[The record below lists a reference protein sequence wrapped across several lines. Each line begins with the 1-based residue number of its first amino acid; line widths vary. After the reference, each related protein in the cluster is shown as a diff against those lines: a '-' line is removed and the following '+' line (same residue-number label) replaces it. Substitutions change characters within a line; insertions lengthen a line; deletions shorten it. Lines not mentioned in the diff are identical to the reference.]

1 MTQKT
6 KKYIH
11 HILILAVFAI
21 SPLAAQMENQAGR
34 KPENKPVEK
43 SMLFNLLEDIFVQV
57 AQAAPEVGTDL
68 ERIAVYHLKVDE
80 RYIPPALR
88 THIEARIAEIF
99 RDIEMPKLVSL
110 PELNTMKIVSTDSSF
125 RIVNTL
131 PSPHELWKIGKRLR
145 IDAFMD
151 GAITY
156 LPGKA
161 LLLDLKLNKVGS
173 SEVVWSRSFASY
185 IDDPDLPSTNPFM
198 KSLVAGLEVYPIEWD
213 VADSDTLIHRNASNQ
228 LKQQTVYFG
237 VHQYLWEKSRLRYE
251 FSIGLAFLTDGL
263 KLNNTAFTKSAFYG
277 SSSTTGGFSIPVS
290 YNVRTMIYSTLV
302 ENSKSNRSDWLSAY
316 FSLTRHFAMKMPD
329 FTSIT
334 VGLRTDFTQ
343 RFSFSAGLSMVLGKE
358 FESQMVKSSGEKI
371 NLKISGMQYELML
384 LQLSF

>member
-1 MTQKT
+1 MNKI
-6 KKYIH
+6 KK
-11 HILILAVFAI
+11 LAFAFLVPAVFAV
-21 SPLAAQMENQAGR
+21 SPLAAQIPEQPAKAGSMEKG
-34 KPENKPVEK
+34 NKSK
-43 SMLFNLLEDIFVQV
+43 LFNLLEDIFVQV
-57 AQAAPEVGTDL
+57 NEAAPEIGTDL

-88 THIEARIAEIF
+88 MHIEARIAEIF
-99 RDIEMPKLVSL
+99 RTLDSPKMVSL
-110 PELNTMKIVSTDSSF
+110 PELNTMKIASTDSSF

-131 PSPHELWKIGKRLR
+131 PSPHELWKVGKRLR

-173 SEVVWSRSFASY
+173 SEVLWSRSFASY
-185 IDDPDLPSTNPFM
+185 IDDPGLPSANPFM
-198 KSLVAGLEVYPIEWD
+198 KSLTAGLEVYPIEWD
-213 VADSDTLIHRNASNQ
+213 VPATDTLIHANASNQ

-251 FSIGLAFLTDGL
+251 FRVGLAFLSDGL
-263 KLNNTAFTKSAFYG
+263 KLNNTAFAKSTFYG
-277 SSSTTGGFSIPVS
+277 SASPDGGFSIPIA
-290 YNVRTMIYSTLV
+290 YNIRTMIYSTLV
-302 ENSKSNRSDWLSAY
+302 ENSRSNRSDWLSAY
-316 FSLTRHFAMKMPD
+316 LALTRHFALKMPD
-329 FTSIT
+329 FTSIS

-358 FESQMVKSSGEKI
+358 FESEIVKSSGEKI
-371 NLKISGMQYELML
+371 NLKINGMQYELML

>member
-1 MTQKT
+1 MMNKF
-6 KKYIH
+6 KKFARTSFV
-11 HILILAVFAI
+11 LAIIAV
-21 SPLAAQMENQAGR
+21 SPLSAQMPDQPA
-34 KPENKPVEK
+34 KK
-43 SMLFNLLEDIFVQV
+43 SAKETPKTSKLFKLLEDIFIQV
-57 AQAAPEVGTDL
+57 NEAAPEIGTDL

-88 THIEARIAEIF
+88 LHIEARIADIF
-99 RDIEMPKLVSL
+99 RTLDSPKMVSL
-110 PELNTMKIVSTDSSF
+110 PEMNTMKIASTDSSF

-156 LPGKA
+156 LPGRA

-173 SEVVWSRSFASY
+173 SEVLWSRSFASY
-185 IDDPDLPSTNPFM
+185 IEDPGVPSANPFM

-213 VADSDTLIHRNASNQ
+213 VPATDTLIHTNASNQ

-237 VHQYLWEKSRLRYE
+237 VHQYLWENSRLRYE
-251 FSIGLAFLTDGL
+251 FRFGLAFLTDGL
-263 KLNNTAFTKSAFYG
+263 KLNNTAFASSTFYG
-277 SSSTTGGFSIPVS
+277 SSSPKGGFSIPIS
-290 YNVRTMIYSTLV
+290 YNIRTMLYSTLV
-302 ENSKSNRSDWLSAY
+302 ENSRSNRSDWLSAY
-316 FSLTRHFAMKMPD
+316 LALTRHFALKMPD

-343 RFSFSAGLSMVLGKE
+343 RFSFSAGVSMVLGKE
-358 FESQMVKSSGEKI
+358 FESEVVKSSGEKI
-371 NLKISGMQYELML
+371 NLKINGMQYELML